1 MPPKTPVLVAK
12 RFYVVVPADATS
24 EKVIDSLESAQ
35 NAALAFVNKSV
46 TVGAAS
52 LETTH
57 INGVVCCTVWYR
69 PAPPAAKPKPAA
81 PKPKAA
87 AAAAAPLK
95 KKPVAAAEAASASD
109 DAASSASSSSYQF
122 AAEAGDVELK
132 TVVAPAATT
141 TTSAS
146 SAPKKKKL
154 GLAVPA
160 KYAGSGLRV
169 GMKMLNV
176 SAGENGDSAS
186 LLLICH
192 LGDAT
197 SEHSFTAKKATLA
210 ALGYADMEEGSVNLK
225 ELVLLSM
232 HFIVD
237 DAATKL
243 ADIPPALTPERLH
256 ELFPTYTKTVAKPG
270 SQAASADGACSIQ

>member
-1 MPPKTPVLVAK
+1 MPPKKSPVLVAK

-35 NAALAFVNKSV
+35 NAALAFVNQSA
-46 TVGAAS
+46 TVGDAS

-69 PAPPAAKPKPAA
+69 PAAPAPKPKPA
-81 PKPKAA
+81 PKAKA
-87 AAAAAPLK
+87 KASKPQPLK
-95 KKPVAAAEAASASD
+95 PQPLKPLAAGDDSSAASA
-109 DAASSASSSSYQF
+109 SYQF

-132 TVVAPAATT
+132 TVAAPAAASSAS
-141 TTSAS
+141 SAS

-160 KYAGSGLRV
+160 KYAGSALRV

-186 LLLICH
+186 LQLICH

-197 SEHSFTAKKATLA
+197 TEHSFTAKKSTLA
-210 ALGYADMEEGSVNLK
+210 ALGYADMEEGTVNLK

-243 ADIPPALTPERLH
+243 ADIPPTLTPERLH

-270 SQAASADGACSIQ
+270 SQAASADGACAVQ